1 MTTEV
6 KQIAGPDPKITTQEM
21 IVASDLEDMVEKSKS
36 IDEIR
41 TFLSPESEQKFFNT
55 TQIRATQAHVD
66 EIIAINNAVYKGYYP
81 YLEMLDPQYLS
92 RALADTQAMHM
103 YLVHSEKH
111 NKNVGAGMVIYD
123 AEHQSGYLRGL
134 MMMPEYSAAVDLKKW
149 LYKSLI
155 EIYHNTNEE
164 MRMYY
169 TETRTAHNKA
179 QYLME
184 MLGCKPC
191 AMFFGKDTF
200 TETKER
206 ETDVFDIAYS
216 RKMLATRRNK
226 FPIIHPKLENLFN
239 YIAKRYHFS
248 PALIVEPNVN
258 YETFLAESMDEKL
271 LDIYHTSKVEKHEED
286 YNVVKY
292 RISTKNGSE
301 LKFMITTTVM
311 NAEKSELKIAGLEDL
326 FAILLKL
333 EDVMHTDGIQYF
345 EVFVPAT
352 NPDVQEIFFQ
362 QGFSVFGYVPAWTEE
377 GKSSKYLTDCVVFGK
392 YAGQFDVSKMKLTK
406 ESEKF
411 LEVIRPLVKFI

>member
-6 KQIAGPDPKITTQEM
+6 KQIVSPNPKITNQE
-21 IVASDLEDMVEKSKS
+21 IIIASDLEDMVEKSKS

-41 TFLSPESEQKFFNT
+41 TFFNPESEHKFFNT
-55 TQIRATQAHVD
+55 TQIRATQAHAD
-66 EIIAINNAVYKGYYP
+66 EIIAINKAVYKGYYP

-92 RALADTQAMHM
+92 RALADTQTMHM
-103 YLVHSEKH
+103 YLIHSEKH
-111 NKNVGAGMVIYD
+111 SKNVGAGMVIYD

-134 MMMPEYSAAVDLKKW
+134 MMMPEFSAEVDLKKW

-155 EIYHNTNEE
+155 EIYHNTHEE

-184 MLGCKPC
+184 MIGCKPC

-200 TETKER
+200 TETRER
-206 ETDVFDIAYS
+206 ETDIFDIAYS
-216 RKMLATRRNK
+216 LKMLAIRRNK
-226 FPIIHPKLENLFN
+226 FPIIHPRLENLFN
-239 YIAKRYHFS
+239 YIAKRYDFS
-248 PALIVEPNVN
+248 PALIVEPKIN
-258 YETFLAESMDEKL
+258 YETFLCECMDEKL
-271 LDIYHTSKVEKHEED
+271 LNIYHNTLIEKTEEPF
-286 YNVVKY
+286 NIVKY
-292 RISTKNGSE
+292 TISTPNGSE

-311 NAEKSELKIAGLEDL
+311 NAEKSEFKIASLEDL

-362 QGFSVFGYVPAWTEE
+362 QGFSVFGYVPAWVEE
-377 GKSSKYLTDCVVFGK
+377 CKTNNYLTDCIVFGK
-392 YAGQFDVSKMKLTK
+392 YASQFDVSKMKLTK
-406 ESEKF
+406 ESENF
-411 LEVIRPLVKFI
+411 LEVIRPLVNFI